1 MKVLYIGLY
10 NEGSTAKMRGEYLRE
25 LLPSADFSVI
35 DTSIVLE
42 NTSRIFRSMGWRWK
56 IGPFINNINSYIIQN
71 LPHEF
76 YDLVWIDKGVFIKP
90 TVVQLL
96 KKRSGK
102 IVHFTP
108 DPAFTCHRSKLFFDS
123 LPLYDYCITT
133 KHFEKENYRQ
143 YGVKTIVCTQG
154 YDPLLHRPYH
164 SFKEK
169 KGVVFIGH
177 KEDEREEI
185 ISKLIEADV
194 HIILAG
200 IKWNRLVRRYKHKA
214 NFVYK
219 GTQVIGEA
227 YAKTISSAQIGLGL
241 LSKWIP
247 ETHTTRTFEI
257 PACGTALLTE
267 KNNETSSFFHED
279 EVIFYDD
286 KNSITELVK
295 HSLSHPELLQAI
307 TIRGK
312 QRVIKSFRDYKSIMR
327 SVLDQIEMRSDV

>member
-10 NEGSTAKMRGEYLRE
+10 NEGSTAKMRGKYLKE
-25 LLPSADFSVI
+25 LLPTADFSVI

-42 NTSRIFRSMGWRWK
+42 NTNRIFRSIGWRWK
-56 IGPFINNINSYIIQN
+56 IGPFIHSINSYIIHN
-71 LPHEF
+71 LSHKF
-76 YDLVWIDKGVFIKP
+76 YDLIWIDKGVFIKP
-90 TVVQLL
+90 SVVQIL
-96 KKRSGK
+96 KNRCNQM
-102 IVHFTP
+102 VHYTP
-108 DPAFTCHRSKLFFDS
+108 DPAFAYHRSKLFFEA

-133 KHFEKENYRQ
+133 KQFEKENYEQ

-154 YDPLLHRPYH
+154 YDPLLHKPYH

-177 KEDEREEI
+177 HEDEREAI

-214 NFVYK
+214 NFAYK
-219 GTQVIGEA
+219 GTRVLGED
-227 YAKTISSAQIGLGL
+227 YAKLISSAQLGLGL

-247 ETHTTRTFEI
+247 EKHTTRTFEI

-279 EVIFYDD
+279 EVLFYDG
-286 KNSITELVK
+286 KNDITGLVK
-295 HSLSHPELLQAI
+295 HYLSNPELLQSV
-307 TIRGK
+307 TTRGTL
-312 QRVIKSFRDYKSIMR
+312 RVAESNRDYKSIMR
-327 SVLDQIEMRSDV
+327 SLLNQMEITR